1 MTVAFQPRP
10 KLETWRSEAYRRL
23 VASLPCAHC
32 GLVGYSN
39 ACHADEGKG
48 MGMKSD
54 DRTCWPG
61 CVDRPGRS
69 GCHSLIG
76 ARGMFTREQR
86 RVIEA
91 KHAAAT
97 RERIKADGLWKPE
110 WPEWEEACAS

>member
-10 KLETWRSEAYRRL
+10 KSETWRSEAYRRL
-23 VASLPCAHC
+23 VASMPCAHC
-32 GLVGYSN
+32 GIGGFSN
-39 ACHADEGKG
+39 ACHADQGKG
-48 MGMKSD
+48 MGTKSD

-86 RVIEA
+86 RIIEA

-97 RERIKADGLWKPE
+97 RERIKADGLWRKE
-110 WPEWEEACAS
+110 WPEWSDSE